1 MKIHPYLAGIT
12 ALACL
17 AGCAAGEP
25 AATPVAQQQQQQ
37 APAAEQVAGAAAA
50 EWTAGPA
57 AVELELVAAAKVKYA
72 FPVKAKNV
80 SFHKTHAGYPAT
92 DIFAACGKPFVAA
105 TGGVVV
111 EVSRVDRWKKGM
123 KTGPYNGGKFVSIV
137 GDDGVRYYGSHLS
150 TVNVGIKK
158 GVRVKAGQ
166 QLGKVGRTGNS
177 SGVCHVHYG
186 ISPACKKAGDWKVRR
201 GVVWPAAY
209 LTSWRKGGHKSPAS
223 AVKAWKSKHGCKA

>member
-25 AATPVAQQQQQQ
+25 AVVSAARQQ
-37 APAAEQVAGAAAA
+37 P
-50 EWTAGPA
+50 PA
-57 AVELELVAAAKVKYA
+57 AVGSVPAEQTAGTASADLELAAAAAKVKYA

-80 SFHKTHAGYPAT
+80 SFRKTHAGYPAT
-92 DIFAACGKPFVAA
+92 DIFAACGKPFLA
-105 TGGVVV
+105 TTSGVVL
-111 EVSRVDRWKKGM
+111 ELSRVDRWKKGM
-123 KTGPYNGGKFVSIV
+123 KTGPYNGGKFVSIL

-150 TVNVGIKK
+150 TINAGIKK

-186 ISPACKKAGDWKVRR
+186 ISPACKKAGDWKIRR
-201 GVVWPAAY
+201 GVVWPATY
-209 LTSWRKGGHKSPAS
+209 LTSWRKGGQKSPSS
-223 AVKAWKSKHGCKA
+223 AVKAWNSKHGCKA

>member
-25 AATPVAQQQQQQ
+25 AVVSAARQQ
-37 APAAEQVAGAAAA
+37 P
-50 EWTAGPA
+50 PA
-57 AVELELVAAAKVKYA
+57 AVGSVPAEQTAGTASADLELAAAAAKVKYA

-80 SFHKTHAGYPAT
+80 SFRKTHAGYPAT
-92 DIFAACGKPFVAA
+92 DIFAVCGKPFLA
-105 TGGVVV
+105 TTSGVVL
-111 EVSRVDRWKKGM
+111 ELSRVDRWKKGM
-123 KTGPYNGGKFVSIV
+123 KTGPYNGGKFVSIL

-150 TVNVGIKK
+150 TINAGIKK

-186 ISPACKKAGDWKVRR
+186 ISPACKKAGDWKIRR
-201 GVVWPAAY
+201 GVVWPATY
-209 LTSWRKGGHKSPAS
+209 LTSWRKGGQKSPSS
-223 AVKAWKSKHGCKA
+223 AVKAWNSKHGCKA